1 MICKLDNQYSHGI
14 RQRRQTRRTEQWS
27 GNSNPTV
34 GNVYFFV
41 DKFAF
46 AVKVEC
52 NYFSESDWKWKDLVK
67 VLNQTAP
74 SLYMAS
80 SC

>member
-1 MICKLDNQYSHGI
+1 MWFASLIINIDTVQDNEDRLEEPNNNQEIAIQH
-14 RQRRQTRRTEQWS
+14 
-27 GNSNPTV
+27 
-34 GNVYFFV
+34 GNVYLFV

-74 SLYMAS
+74 SLYTAS
-80 SC
+80 SW